1 MIDVDDEVRR
11 FVGERP
17 PAAWAW
23 MRDPQYHAQ
32 MALLRNFVKLMEE
45 ALQAE
50 GIPENM
56 RLRVVRTTLFGAP
69 DPYDAIARVHRHEAQ
84 VRLAMH
90 APVDTSWLQMTEV
103 RHS

>member
-23 MRDPQYHAQ
+23 MRDPEYHAQ
-32 MALLRNFVKLMEE
+32 MTLLRNFVKLMEA

-69 DPYDAIARVHRHEAQ
+69 DPYEAIARVFQHEAEIQ
-84 VRLAMH
+84 RLMK
-90 APVDTSWLQMTEV
+90 APADTLRLQMTEV